1 MQSHHIPQES
11 GGFGYEAQIGDANSL
26 WDLASPSAATA
37 KRWSADLLPGDP
49 GDLRS
54 RRRCC
59 YLEHRGLG
67 AGLAREVSSVESRGE
82 R

>member
-26 WDLASPSAATA
+26 WDLASPGAATA

-54 RRRCC
+54 PRRCC